1 MRVDGRSGS
10 PIGLEASETKPS
22 FHIHASAA
30 LEVQKQA
37 LRADHICA
45 QVTALPEQ
53 LRAPL
58 GHGEHCSFGSGGT
71 RRPSGDSP
79 T

>member
-1 MRVDGRSGS
+1 MKIEQIPTDKLIPYARNAKKHD
-10 PIGLEASETKPS
+10 
-22 FHIHASAA
+22 AA